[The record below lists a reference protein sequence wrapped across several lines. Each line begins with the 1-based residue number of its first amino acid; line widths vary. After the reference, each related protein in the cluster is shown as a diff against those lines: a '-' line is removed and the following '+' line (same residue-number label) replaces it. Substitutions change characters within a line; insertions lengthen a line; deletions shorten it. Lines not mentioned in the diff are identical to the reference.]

1 MLQVPFTPTA
11 LRLYREYIEQLEAHA
26 EAIRAES
33 GAPEYIALP
42 ETVVTLAEVAEEL
55 AELADA
61 TDMAPAPAAPPA
73 PPAPVAQPEPEP
85 VYELQPTAK
94 CADSG
99 YTLAQYRDNG
109 WSDEQLEANGLA
121 TWVEVEA
128 PFTDAPGVSVAPP
141 PPPAA
146 AAPAAPS
153 TSGAVELDKSGLPW
167 DARIHSDA
175 AEKLSQKGLWKRK
188 RGVSD
193 ELVAQVEAELRL
205 ATSPKP
211 TPTAAQAAPVPPVAS
226 GGSGPQ
232 NFAELSVYIAS
243 LLKAGKIDQTH
254 TVAAVQSVGLNI
266 LPDLAAPAN
275 AVHIPAVVQ
284 HLRAAAGI

>member
-1 MLQVPFTPTA
+1 MLNVPFTPTA

-26 EAIRAES
+26 REIQCEHDATIPVEYV
-33 GAPEYIALP
+33 GTLGEAPEPVAP
-42 ETVVTLAEVAEEL
+42 VVEPTPAA
-55 AELADA
+55 
-61 TDMAPAPAAPPA
+61 APAAPPP
-73 PPAPVAQPEPEP
+73 PPAAVAQPDPVPEP

-99 YTLAQYRDNG
+99 YTLDQYRANG
-109 WSDEQLEANGLA
+109 WSDEQLESNGLA
-121 TWVEVEA
+121 TWVEVENPTTA
-128 PFTDAPGVSVAPP
+128 VPGASVAPP

-146 AAPAAPS
+146 SAPVAAH

-205 ATSPKP
+205 AMSGG
-211 TPTAAQAAPVPPVAS
+211 AAPAPAPVAQVAPA
-226 GGSGPQ
+226 GNGPQ

-266 LPDLAAPAN
+266 LPDLANPAN
-275 AVHIPAVVQ
+275 AAHIPAVVA
-284 HLRAAAGI
+284 HLRASAGI